1 MPTDSTLLFR
11 VAERDQVE
19 ERASS
24 ASSDSSDSSASS
36 ISSNSSDSGDNTT
49 ACSDGG
55 PTSADE
61 REAILVATET
71 DETDTPTA
79 VSCWLNFC
87 QHFTHIK
94 LDKGSGAAMR
104 NDELICENHGAYF
117 EADSG
122 LCTYGPCEGAT
133 LAALETTVVDGDVY
147 LTDDEYA
154 FVGRG
159 PVETDDDLTSTS
171 NVEF

>member
-1 MPTDSTLLFR
+1 MGIDAERRIAALSEVPTNSTLLFR
-11 VAERDQVE
+11 VAERTPDRSTE
-19 ERASS
+19 PASGS
-24 ASSDSSDSSASS
+24 C
-36 ISSNSSDSGDNTT
+36 TT
-49 ACSDGG
+49 ASG
-55 PTSADE
+55 TE
-61 REAILVATET
+61 QEAILVATAADSGERS
-71 DETDTPTA
+71 EVA
-79 VSCWLNFC
+79 CWLNFC

-104 NDELICENHGAYF
+104 NDELVCENHGAYF

-133 LAALETTVVDGDVY
+133 LAALDVTVADGAVY
-147 LTDDEYA
+147 LTDDDYE

>member
-1 MPTDSTLLFR
+1 MGTDADGRIAPLSAVPTDSTLLFR
-11 VAERDQVE
+11 VAERDQCE
-19 ERASS
+19 ERG
-24 ASSDSSDSSASS
+24 SD
-36 ISSNSSDSGDNTT
+36 NSEEVMTT
-49 ACSDGG
+49 CSDGG
-55 PTSADE
+55 VDCKDE
-61 REAILVATET
+61 REALLVATET
-71 DETDTPTA
+71 DDTDTATA

-104 NDELICENHGAYF
+104 DDELICENHGAYF

-147 LTDDEYA
+147 LADDDYE

-159 PVETDDDLTSTS
+159 PVETDGDLTSTS

>member
-1 MPTDSTLLFR
+1 MGIDAERRIAALSEVPTDSTLLFR
-11 VAERDQVE
+11 VAERTPD
-19 ERASS
+19 RSTDS
-24 ASSDSSDSSASS
+24 ASDGRANASGS
-36 ISSNSSDSGDNTT
+36 
-49 ACSDGG
+49 
-55 PTSADE
+55 E
-61 REAILVATET
+61 QEAILVATRAESG
-71 DETDTPTA
+71 EQLEVA
-79 VSCWLNFC
+79 CWLNVC

-104 NDELICENHGAYF
+104 NGELVCENHGAYF

-133 LAALETTVVDGDVY
+133 LAALDVTVEDEAVY
-147 LTDDEYA
+147 LIDDDYE